1 MSCMR
6 TPSDQTNAEPG
17 FSVVE
22 LLIAVVIV
30 GILGSVALPQYFSQ
44 VRKTRQNQAA
54 TTVSQVQTT
63 IAAFVD
69 EIGLLP
75 TSWSDL
81 NSITPLMTPD
91 GPANQNDFAW
101 ISLASENCSK
111 ADKINCYEIN
121 ASEKDQI
128 FTLQARPADKDA
140 LTYNVVACLDLRTG
154 SSDLRKGSHSGQASI
169 ADLRCVRNDA

>member
-17 FSVVE
+17 FSIVE

-81 NSITPLMTPD
+81 NSITPLMTP
-91 GPANQNDFAW
+91 
-101 ISLASENCSK
+101 
-111 ADKINCYEIN
+111 
-121 ASEKDQI
+121 
-128 FTLQARPADKDA
+128 
-140 LTYNVVACLDLRTG
+140 
-154 SSDLRKGSHSGQASI
+154 
-169 ADLRCVRNDA
+169 